1 LSLGKAY
8 LAYGISDGS
17 VGLVVV
23 TQTLRPIPN
32 ESAFGE
38 DYNVEL
44 LHEPHSHRPSDS
56 DGRSITAL
64 SWIELSTHNVKWLY
78 LFESFNHSDGFT
90 AYSCPL

>member
-1 LSLGKAY
+1 MSLGKAY
-8 LAYGISDGS
+8 LAYGTSDGG

-23 TQTLRPIPN
+23 TLTLRPIPN

-64 SWIELSTHNVKWLY
+64 SWIEVSTHNVKWLY
-78 LFESFNHSDGFT
+78 L
-90 AYSCPL
+90 